1 MRYGFRSLLLGV
13 ALLISGC
20 VFGRWTYAT
29 AGGGLDTAVG
39 EEHIVNYPVADT
51 YALVQDVLRG
61 EGVLFEVE
69 PEYSLNTL
77 WKNADNPPGVFGG
90 LVGVQPRYRYEIR
103 VLPEGSNSSK
113 VIANVRA
120 EDVPDDQVALYK
132 AGRRL
137 DIFNKLD
144 QLAAKL
150 PPGPKTPT
158 SGGVNYALLPN
169 ETLEGLAKRV
179 TGNADSWREIA
190 KDNGIASPS
199 DIAAFQTVWVRSDLI
214 KSKPKPPPAPRPE

>member
-120 EDVPDDQVALYK
+120 EDIPDNQVALYK
-132 AGRRL
+132 PGRRL